1 MDIQQAYRRIPDDL
15 RDIKKEIFEGDRK
28 MKQIL
33 LIAMII
39 GFASC
44 SGYPI
49 KRGNNYTTVD
59 KVHRC
64 VVRLVERNGVN
75 PTEAE
80 QVCTNI
86 FRRNIDKIGVHK
98 Q

>member
-1 MDIQQAYRRIPDDL
+1 
-15 RDIKKEIFEGDRK
+15 

-33 LIAMII
+33 LIAMMV

-49 KRGNNYTTVD
+49 QRSKNYTAID
-59 KVHRC
+59 KVHSC
-64 VVRLVERNGVN
+64 VVRLIERNGVN

-86 FRRNIDKIGVHK
+86 FRRNMDRIGVHK
-98 Q
+98 R